1 MALTRRPPPRRKPDQ
16 ALPSVGVGST
26 VMAEAAAP
34 PASPRNVAA
43 EEREQKLAE
52 FEAML
57 QAQPGM
63 TEAGLELV
71 MQGCRDALDN
81 VSLEPAL
88 GVPQR
93 NEWIASIDALI
104 EQGALD
110 QASGDAL
117 VRQIDAAVAPL
128 ESPDVQRALEL
139 AGRIQR
145 DGQAQ
150 AREWLE
156 SQSDNEASDDLAR
169 VRTNEAAV
177 DSHPLRESITRSR
190 SRRLRG
196 PPLR

>member
-16 ALPSVGVGST
+16 ALPHVGVGMT
-26 VMAEAAAP
+26 VTAEAAAP
-34 PASPRNVAA
+34 VQERTASGDF
-43 EEREQKLAE
+43 EQKLAE

-63 TEAGLELV
+63 TEEGLELV
-71 MQGCRDALDN
+71 LQGCRDALDN
-81 VSLEPAL
+81 VSLQPAL

-104 EQGALD
+104 QQGALD

-156 SQSDNEASDDLAR
+156 TQSDQEASDDLAQ
-169 VRTNEAAV
+169 VRSNEAAV

>member
-16 ALPSVGVGST
+16 ALPHVGVDMGAVVRTS
-26 VMAEAAAP
+26 AP
-34 PASPRNVAA
+34 VQERTASSDL
-43 EEREQKLAE
+43 EQKLAE

-63 TEAGLELV
+63 TEEGLELV
-71 MQGCRDALDN
+71 LQGCRDALDN
-81 VSLEPAL
+81 VSLQPEL

-104 EQGALD
+104 QQGALD

-139 AGRIQR
+139 AERIQR

-156 SQSDNEASDDLAR
+156 TQSDQEAGEALAQ
-169 VRTNEAAV
+169 VRSNEAAV
-177 DSHPLRESITRSR
+177 DSHPMRESITRSR

>member
-1 MALTRRPPPRRKPDQ
+1 MALTRRPPPRRKPEQ
-16 ALPSVGVGST
+16 ALSHVGAGMPAALAGT
-26 VMAEAAAP
+26 VAP
-34 PASPRNVAA
+34 V
-43 EEREQKLAE
+43 EERSGSSGFEEKLAE

-63 TEAGLELV
+63 TEEGLELV
-71 MQGCRDALDN
+71 LQGCRDALDN
-81 VSLEPAL
+81 VSLQPAL
-88 GVPQR
+88 AVPQR

-104 EQGALD
+104 QQGALD

-128 ESPDVQRALEL
+128 ESPGVQRALEL
-139 AGRIQR
+139 AERIQR

-156 SQSDNEASDDLAR
+156 TQSDKEASDDLAQ
-169 VRTNEAAV
+169 VRSNEAAV